1 KELPGLDLAPI
12 VFTSSRERTGL
23 REAVNVAF
31 DLHRQAL
38 ERVPTAKLNE
48 VIRGILSCRGP
59 SSKLGSKAKLL
70 YESQVST
77 APPTIVM
84 VVNKPELFTRTYERY
99 LLNRLHEELP
109 FEEVPI
115 RLLIRE
121 RQRAA
126 IEDVKARGRRAAR
139 AGEQAFEYDEQGARL
154 I

>member
-1 KELPGLDLAPI
+1 
-12 VFTSSRERTGL
+12 
-23 REAVNVAF
+23 
-31 DLHRQAL
+31 
-38 ERVPTAKLNE
+38 
-48 VIRGILSCRGP
+48 
-59 SSKLGSKAKLL
+59 
-70 YESQVST
+70 VST

-154 I
+154 IPAFDPRSAPDRPYEAGASGDDEEWSGADEGEIDPRILADFESDEGYEPEGGDDDR